1 MTRDIQTKDPK
12 QINRVIIDRQAVYQ
26 LIINDGDEYKKS
38 EVEDT
43 VDVSSVGNEFWW
55 IKR

>member
-43 VDVSSVGNEFWW
+43 VDVSSVGNEFW
-55 IKR
+55 